1 MGLPDDQDVIRT
13 VTRGFENL
21 DKQIRD
27 RDDKVSSLS
36 EKMVGVELK
45 LDQLKE
51 TLANKN
57 ETEKLAMRVGTLEET
72 NKELKT
78 KQADNA
84 KWIKGLA
91 TSVVLLL
98 LAIIFNAIRIGF
110 K

>member
-1 MGLPDDQDVIRT
+1 MAEDPDIVRV

-51 TLANKN
+51 TLANKG
-57 ETEKLAMRVGTLEET
+57 ETDKIGMRVSLLEDA
-72 NKELKT
+72 NKELKI
-78 KQADNA
+78 KQSENA
-84 KWIKGLA
+84 KWIKGLVG
-91 TSVVLLL
+91 SVIIMI
-98 LAIIFNAIRIGF
+98 LAIIFNAVRIGW
-110 K
+110 KP